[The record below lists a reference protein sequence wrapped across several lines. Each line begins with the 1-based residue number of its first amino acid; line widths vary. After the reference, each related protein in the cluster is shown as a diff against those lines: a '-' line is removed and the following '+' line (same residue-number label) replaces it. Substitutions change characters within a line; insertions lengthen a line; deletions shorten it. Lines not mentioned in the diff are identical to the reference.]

1 MKYFSLRGV
10 LAAVGLTAIL
20 TVGAGAATLGTAT
33 VDADALRLRASAE
46 TGSVVLSM
54 AYKGDKVEVLKDAGN
69 GWYQV
74 SLNGVTGYMSG
85 EYLNASWKTS
95 APAVATVAQQEAPAA
110 ATTAAPAATPASGNV
125 KVDLGAGEVLN
136 LRSGPSS
143 QNSKLASIPGGT
155 VLALEEASGGW
166 YKVTYNG
173 KTGYVSSEYVV
184 STTEAVG
191 TVAPAVSNNSAGS
204 SIVALAKQYIG
215 CPYVY
220 GASGPRAFDCSGFTS
235 YIYRQMGI
243 SIPHGATS
251 QYRSGTPV
259 SRENIQ
265 VGDLVFISDP
275 AYTMGYPV
283 SHVGIYIGNG
293 QFIHASSNRG
303 EGVTISNIFSGH
315 YGNYY
320 AGARR
325 YM

>member
-1 MKYFSLRGV
+1 MKHFSLRGV

-20 TVGAGAATLGTAT
+20 TAGAGAASLGTAT
-33 VDADALRLRASAE
+33 VDADALRLRASADS
-46 TGSVVLSM
+46 GSVVLSM
-54 AYKGDKVEVLKDAGN
+54 AYKGDKVEVLQDAGN
-69 GWYQV
+69 GWYKV
-74 SLNGVTGYMSG
+74 SLDGVTGYMSG
-85 EYLNASWKTS
+85 EYLKASWKTS
-95 APAVATVAQQEAPAA
+95 SPAA
-110 ATTAAPAATPASGNV
+110 ASVTVSQQEVPAASSPASGNV
-125 KVDLGAGEVLN
+125 KVNLGAGEVLN

-143 QNSKLASIPGGT
+143 QSSKLASIPGGT
-155 VLALEEASGGW
+155 VLALQESSGGW

-173 KTGYVSSEYVV
+173 TTGYVSSEYVV

-191 TVAPAVSNNSAGS
+191 TVAPAAPAANSVGA

-220 GASGPRAFDCSGFTS
+220 GANGPRAFDCSGFTS

-243 SIPHGATS
+243 SIPRGATG

-259 SRENIQ
+259 SSENLQI
-265 VGDLVFISDP
+265 GDLVFISDP

-283 SHVGIYIGNG
+283 SHVGIYVGGG

-303 EGVTISNIFSGH
+303 EGVTISNLFSGH

>member
-1 MKYFSLRGV
+1 MKHFSLRGI

-20 TVGAGAATLGTAT
+20 TVSAGAASLGTAT
-33 VDADALRLRASAE
+33 VDADALRLRASADS
-46 TGSVVLSM
+46 GSVVLSM
-54 AYKGDKVEVLKDAGN
+54 AYKGDKVEVLQDAGN
-69 GWYQV
+69 GWYKV
-74 SLNGVTGYMSG
+74 SLDGVTGYMSG
-85 EYLNASWKTS
+85 EYLKASWKTT
-95 APAVATVAQQEAPAA
+95 ATPAA
-110 ATTAAPAATPASGNV
+110 ATVNVPQQAVPTAASPASGNV

-143 QNSKLASIPGGT
+143 QSSKLASIPGGT
-155 VLALEEASGGW
+155 VLALEESSGGW

-173 KTGYVSSEYVV
+173 TTGYVSSEYVV
-184 STTEAVG
+184 ATNEAVG
-191 TVAPAVSNNSAGS
+191 TVAPASNSAGS

-243 SIPHGATS
+243 SIPRGASS

-259 SRENIQ
+259 STDNLQ
-265 VGDLVFISDP
+265 PGDLVFISDP
-275 AYTMGYPV
+275 AFTMGYPV
-283 SHVGIYIGNG
+283 SHVGIYIGGG

-303 EGVTISNIFSGH
+303 EGVTISSIFSGR
-315 YGNYY
+315 YGTYY

>member
-1 MKYFSLRGV
+1 MKHFSLRGI

-20 TVGAGAATLGTAT
+20 TVSAGAASLGTAT
-33 VDADALRLRASAE
+33 VDADALRLRASADS
-46 TGSVVLSM
+46 GSVVLSM
-54 AYKGDKVEVLKDAGN
+54 AYKGDKVEVLQDAGN
-69 GWYQV
+69 GWYKV

-85 EYLNASWKTS
+85 EYLKAGWKTTA
-95 APAVATVAQQEAPAA
+95 APAVATVSEQAVP
-110 ATTAAPAATPASGNV
+110 TAASPASGNV
-125 KVDLGAGEVLN
+125 KVNLSAGEVLN

-143 QNSKLASIPGGT
+143 QSGKLASIPGGT
-155 VLALEEASGGW
+155 VLALEESSGSW

-173 KTGYVSSEYVV
+173 TTGYVSSEYVV

-191 TVAPAVSNNSAGS
+191 TVSPAAPASNSAGS

-235 YIYRQMGI
+235 YIYRQVGI
-243 SIPHGATS
+243 SIPRGATG

-259 SRENIQ
+259 STDNLQ
-265 VGDLVFISDP
+265 PGDLVFISDP
-275 AYTMGYPV
+275 AFTMGYPV